1 MFCVTSWLSVPGHI
15 TCKLCHQQMTYK
27 RWPVLGI
34 CGHSICVECYDVT
47 MHNDLRI
54 TSRMVECPLP
64 ACARPGSFD
73 TVEYRKNHACL
84 DAIREMDEVCKEATR
99 YKDRIWRSFLN
110 DKLELNKLVK
120 AMTANRDHL
129 RRELVRTK
137 IKIREERTLPAR
149 KKSYLDVGVGG
160 YSSSSDSE

>member
-129 RRELVRTK
+129 RRELVRMK
-137 IKIREERTLPAR
+137 IKLREERELPAR
-149 KKSYLDVGVGG
+149 KKSYLDVGVD
-160 YSSSSDSE
+160 SSSSDSE